1 MEFLRSKKLEKY
13 SESFENNDYDDL
25 DFIESKTEVKSN
37 QIKEMYSFTKF
48 LKFWD
53 ILTKIKWLN
62 IYIRKSCVGRRLVRK
77 PYINQDRAMQR

>member
-1 MEFLRSKKLEKY
+1 MEKIMEFLRSKKLEKY

-25 DFIESKTEVKSN
+25 DFIESMAKVKSN
-37 QIKEMYSFTKF
+37 QRNVFF

-77 PYINQDRAMQR
+77 PYINQDRANQR

>member
-25 DFIESKTEVKSN
+25 DFIESMAKVKSN
-37 QIKEMYSFTKF
+37 QRNVFF

-77 PYINQDRAMQR
+77 PYINQDRVNQR

>member
-37 QIKEMYSFTKF
+37 QRNVFFYKIFK
-48 LKFWD
+48 
-53 ILTKIKWLN
+53 ILGYTNKNKMAKYLH
-62 IYIRKSCVGRRLVRK
+62 
-77 PYINQDRAMQR
+77 

>member
-1 MEFLRSKKLEKY
+1 MEKIMEFLRSKKLEKY

-25 DFIESKTEVKSN
+25 DFIESMAKVKSN
-37 QIKEMYSFTKF
+37 QRNVFF

-77 PYINQDRAMQR
+77 PYINQDRVNQR

>member
-25 DFIESKTEVKSN
+25 DFIESMAKVKSN
-37 QIKEMYSFTKF
+37 QRNVFF

-77 PYINQDRAMQR
+77 PYINQDRANQR

>member
-37 QIKEMYSFTKF
+37 QIKSNQRNVFFYKIFK
-48 LKFWD
+48 
-53 ILTKIKWLN
+53 ILGYTNKNKMAKYLH
-62 IYIRKSCVGRRLVRK
+62 
-77 PYINQDRAMQR
+77 